1 MVYSILLIVF
11 IVVLFLDLIIK
22 FKSFK
27 KDEERKNAVTTKRLE
42 TLQAGKEY
50 FENMTFKVV
59 DEDD

>member
-1 MVYSILLIVF
+1 MVYNIFLIVF
-11 IVVLFLDLIIK
+11 IVALTLDLIIK
-22 FKSFK
+22 IKNFKR
-27 KDEERKNAVTTKRLE
+27 DEERKNAVTTKRLE

>member
-1 MVYSILLIVF
+1 MVYNIFLIVF
-11 IVVLFLDLIIK
+11 IVAFTLDLIIK
-22 FKSFK
+22 TKNFKR
-27 KDEERKNAVTTKRLE
+27 DEERKNAVTTKRLE